1 MKNYCRLIVAAVSL
15 IALQAA
21 AVTIH
26 RSFRTREAG
35 FGFGTGTA
43 GVVYPVDAKI
53 DKAIDEA
60 RQKEAEKTKVIIG
73 RCTKVSD
80 GDTIHVVT
88 DGNVKFKVRLDRI
101 DAPEKDQ
108 PYGKESTAYLTSLIR
123 GKTVRVE
130 WQKKDQYGRV
140 LGIVYAQDGRART
153 PAAHCSSDFASQNSL
168 RLADTQPPQNET
180 ALVKGWHDI
189 NLHLVATG
197 NAWHYSYFDKT
208 LDYSAAESAAKE
220 KKLGL
225 WASDNVVS
233 PYEWRKNK
241 RKM

>member
-1 MKNYCRLIVAAVSL
+1 MVVSL
-15 IALQAA
+15 IALQSA

-73 RCTKVSD
+73 RRTKVSD

-108 PYGKESTAYLTSLIR
+108 PYGKESTAYLASLIR

-130 WQKKDQYGRV
+130 WVKKDQYGRV
-140 LGIVYAQDGRART
+140 LGIIYLDKT
-153 PAAHCSSDFASQNSL
+153 
-168 RLADTQPPQNET
+168 
-180 ALVKGWHDI
+180 DI
-189 NLHLVATG
+189 NLKMVETG

-208 LDYSAAESAAKE
+208 PAYIAAESAAKE
-220 KKLGL
+220 QKLGL

>member
-1 MKNYCRLIVAAVSL
+1 MFTTAVVAVGLAVS
-15 IALQAA
+15 AS

-35 FGFGTGTA
+35 VGFGTGTA
-43 GVVYPVDAKI
+43 GVAYPVDAKI

-88 DGNVKFKVRLDRI
+88 DVNVKFKVRLDRI

-108 PYGKESTAYLTSLIR
+108 PYGNESTAYLASLIR

-140 LGIVYAQDGRART
+140 LGIVFLDKA
-153 PAAHCSSDFASQNSL
+153 
-168 RLADTQPPQNET
+168 
-180 ALVKGWHDI
+180 DI
-189 NLHLVATG
+189 NLQMVSSG
-197 NAWHYSYFDKT
+197 NAWHYSYFDQT
-208 LDYSAAESAAKE
+208 PAYASAEASAKS

-225 WASDNVVS
+225 WATDNPIN

>member
-1 MKNYCRLIVAAVSL
+1 MNPALLCRFWRGGLLAFLVAALTAVS
-15 IALQAA
+15 AS

-26 RSFRTREAG
+26 RSFRTREVG
-35 FGFGTGTA
+35 FGGGA
-43 GVVYPVDAKI
+43 SVSVPVDSRVAAALDDATEKDAAKV
-53 DKAIDEA
+53 
-60 RQKEAEKTKVIIG
+60 KVIIG
-73 RCTKVSD
+73 KCTKVSD

-108 PYGKESTAYLTSLIR
+108 PYGKESTAYLTKLIKGR
-123 GKTVRVE
+123 TVRVE
-130 WQKKDQYGRV
+130 WQKKDQYGRI
-140 LGIVYAQDGRART
+140 LGIVYTQDGRART
-153 PAAHCSSDFASQNSL
+153 PAAP
-168 RLADTQPPQNET
+168 QPPQNET
-180 ALVKGWHDI
+180 ALVKGWYDI

-197 NAWHYSYFDKT
+197 NAHHYSYFDKT
-208 LDYSAAESAAKE
+208 PAYSAAESAAKE
-220 KKLGL
+220 RKIGL

>member
-1 MKNYCRLIVAAVSL
+1 MCRFWRGVLLAFSVAALTAFS
-15 IALQAA
+15 ASAT
-21 AVTIH
+21 TIH

-43 GVVYPVDAKI
+43 GVAYPVDAKI

-60 RQKEAEKTKVIIG
+60 RQKEAERVKVIIG
-73 RCTKVSD
+73 KCTRVSD

-88 DGNVKFKVRLDRI
+88 GGNVKFKVRLDRI
-101 DAPEKDQ
+101 DAPESDQ
-108 PYGKESTAYLTSLIR
+108 PYGKESTDYLAKLIR
-123 GKTVRVE
+123 FKTVRVE
-130 WQKKDQYGRV
+130 WVKKDQYGRV
-140 LGIVYAQDGRART
+140 LGVVYATVPPLLSAAGADQKPQD
-153 PAAHCSSDFASQNSL
+153 
-168 RLADTQPPQNET
+168 
-180 ALVKGWHDI
+180 V

-208 LDYSAAESAAKE
+208 PSYAAAESAAKE

-225 WASDNVVS
+225 WAADNVIS

>member
-1 MKNYCRLIVAAVSL
+1 MKIYCRLIVAVVSL
-15 IALQAA
+15 IALQSA

-35 FGFGTGTA
+35 VGFGTGTA
-43 GVVYPVDAKI
+43 GVAYPVDAKV

-108 PYGKESTAYLTSLIR
+108 PYGKESTAYLSSLIR
-123 GKTVRVE
+123 GKTVRNPH
-130 WQKKDQYGRV
+130 RV
-140 LGIVYAQDGRART
+140 G
-153 PAAHCSSDFASQNSL
+153 
-168 RLADTQPPQNET
+168 
-180 ALVKGWHDI
+180 
-189 NLHLVATG
+189 
-197 NAWHYSYFDKT
+197 
-208 LDYSAAESAAKE
+208 
-220 KKLGL
+220 
-225 WASDNVVS
+225 
-233 PYEWRKNK
+233 
-241 RKM
+241 

>member
-1 MKNYCRLIVAAVSL
+1 MPVTPSCSKMCTFWRGALLAFSIAALTVFS
-15 IALQAA
+15 AS

-35 FGFGTGTA
+35 VGFGTGTA
-43 GVVYPVDAKI
+43 GVAYPVDAKI

-73 RCTKVSD
+73 RCTMVSD
-80 GDTIHVVT
+80 GDMIHVVT
-88 DGNVKFKVRLDRI
+88 DGNEKFKVRLDRI

-140 LGIVYAQDGRART
+140 LGIIYLDKT
-153 PAAHCSSDFASQNSL
+153 
-168 RLADTQPPQNET
+168 
-180 ALVKGWHDI
+180 DI
-189 NLHLVATG
+189 NLKMVETG
-197 NAWHYSYFDKT
+197 NAHHYSYFDKT
-208 LDYSAAESAAKE
+208 PAYSAAESAAKE
-220 KKLGL
+220 KMLGL
-225 WASDNVVS
+225 WASDNVIS

>member
-1 MKNYCRLIVAAVSL
+1 MRRNRLAIVLAFSL
-15 IALQAA
+15 VALQSA

-35 FGFGTGTA
+35 FGAGAA
-43 GVVYPVDAKI
+43 GVAYPVDARI

-123 GKTVRVE
+123 GKAVRVE

-140 LGIVYAQDGRART
+140 LGIVFLDKT
-153 PAAHCSSDFASQNSL
+153 D
-168 RLADTQPPQNET
+168 
-180 ALVKGWHDI
+180 V
-189 NLHLVATG
+189 NLKMVETG

-208 LDYSAAESAAKE
+208 PAYAAAESAAKE
-220 KKLGL
+220 QKLGL

-241 RKM
+241 RRM

>member
-1 MKNYCRLIVAAVSL
+1 MKTYCRLIVVVVTL

-21 AVTIH
+21 GVTVH

-35 FGFGTGTA
+35 VGFGTGTA
-43 GVVYPVDAKI
+43 GVAYPVDAKI

-88 DGNVKFKVRLDRI
+88 DGNEKFKVRLDRI

-108 PYGKESTAYLTSLIR
+108 PHGKESTAYLTSLIR

-130 WQKKDQYGRV
+130 WVKKDQYGRV
-140 LGIVYAQDGRART
+140 LGIVYATVPPLLSAAGADQKPQD
-153 PAAHCSSDFASQNSL
+153 
-168 RLADTQPPQNET
+168 
-180 ALVKGWHDI
+180 V

-197 NAWHYSYFDKT
+197 NAWHYSHFDKT
-208 LDYSAAESAAKE
+208 PAYSVAEAEAKE
-220 KKLGL
+220 KKLGI
-225 WASDNVVS
+225 WAADNVIS
-233 PYEWRKNK
+233 PYEWRKAK

>member
-1 MKNYCRLIVAAVSL
+1 MRRRRHFHPQTSTFWNCVDVKNYCRLVVAVVSL
-15 IALQAA
+15 IALQSA

-43 GVVYPVDAKI
+43 TVAYPVDAKI

-73 RCTKVSD
+73 KVTKVSD

-88 DGNVKFKVRLDRI
+88 DGNEKYKVRLDRI
-101 DAPEKDQ
+101 DAPESDQ
-108 PYGKESTAYLTSLIR
+108 PYGKESAAYLSKLIYGR
-123 GKTVRVE
+123 TVRVE
-130 WQKKDQYGRV
+130 WVKKDQYGRI
-140 LGIVYAQDGRART
+140 LGIVYAT
-153 PAAHCSSDFASQNSL
+153 VPSPSSATG
-168 RLADTQPPQNET
+168 ADQQPQ
-180 ALVKGWHDI
+180 AI

-208 LDYSAAESAAKE
+208 PAYATAEAAAKS

-225 WASDNVVS
+225 WASDNVIS
-233 PYEWRKNK
+233 PYDWRKNK

>member
-1 MKNYCRLIVAAVSL
+1 MLAFSIAALTAFS
-15 IALQAA
+15 AS

-35 FGFGTGTA
+35 VGFGTGTA
-43 GVVYPVDAKI
+43 GVAYPVDAKI

-88 DGNVKFKVRLDRI
+88 DGNEKFKVRLNRI

-108 PYGKESTAYLTSLIR
+108 PFGKESTEYLSKLIR

-130 WQKKDQYGRV
+130 YDSKDQYGRI
-140 LGIVYAQDGRART
+140 LGIVYLEQSSNPNNPNNRT
-153 PAAHCSSDFASQNSL
+153 IRQ
-168 RLADTQPPQNET
+168 
-180 ALVKGWHDI
+180 DI
-189 NLHLVATG
+189 NLKMVATG
-197 NAWHYSYFDKT
+197 NAHHYSYFDKT
-208 LDYSAAESAAKE
+208 PAYAAAESAAKAQ
-220 KKLGL
+220 KLGL
-225 WASDNVVS
+225 WAADNVIS

>member
-1 MKNYCRLIVAAVSL
+1 MTYGFSIKCTFWRGALLAFSIAALTVFS
-15 IALQAA
+15 AS

-35 FGFGTGTA
+35 VGFGTGTA
-43 GVVYPVDAKI
+43 SVAYPVDAKI
-53 DKAIDEA
+53 DKAIGEA

-73 RCTKVSD
+73 KVTKVSD

-101 DAPEKDQ
+101 DAPESDQ
-108 PYGKESTAYLTSLIR
+108 PYGKESTAYLSSLIC

-130 WQKKDQYGRV
+130 WVKKDQYGRV
-140 LGIVYAQDGRART
+140 LGIVYLDKT
-153 PAAHCSSDFASQNSL
+153 
-168 RLADTQPPQNET
+168 
-180 ALVKGWHDI
+180 DI
-189 NLHLVATG
+189 NLKMVETG

-208 LDYSAAESAAKE
+208 PAYAAAESSAKE

-225 WASDNVVS
+225 WVADNPIN

>member
-1 MKNYCRLIVAAVSL
+1 MQSVAL
-15 IALQAA
+15 
-21 AVTIH
+21 TIH
-26 RSFRTREAG
+26 RSFRPREVGVGAG
-35 FGFGTGTA
+35 A
-43 GVVYPVDAKI
+43 SVVVPVEAKI
-53 DKAIDEA
+53 AQAIDEG
-60 RQKEAEKTKVIIG
+60 REKEQKKPQVVIGKVTKV
-73 RCTKVSD
+73 CD

-140 LGIVYAQDGRART
+140 LGIVYATVPPSCTVPPALSPAGAGKRAGSSA
-153 PAAHCSSDFASQNSL
+153 PAAESSGG
-168 RLADTQPPQNET
+168 TV
-180 ALVKGWHDI
+180 LVGSGGTVKPIDI
-189 NLHLVATG
+189 NLHLVSTG

-208 LDYSAAESAAKE
+208 PAYATAEAEAKE

-225 WASDNVVS
+225 WAAENPIN